1 MYKEQ
6 NKQTSFFGD
15 LIYNQA
21 IPKEH
26 FLRKLSEV
34 VDFSFVNEICEDLYC
49 PDNGRPCWEPQVIF
63 KAIFLQFLYD
73 LSDYDIVV
81 AGNSGI
87 YRRQFFI
94 RKYCSKSRFFS

>member
-73 LSDYDIVV
+73 LSDYAIEDEI
-81 AGNSGI
+81 ND
-87 YRRQFFI
+87 
-94 RKYCSKSRFFS
+94 RFSFKWFVNTYLVYE